1 MDSKNMILD
10 KQKLLDYI
18 YNLLTKINNLN
29 DNKVNTSAIYRSI
42 LSYIGNL
49 KNQNNVQNINNND
62 SLNKLKKEIVSHLD
76 NAGKALSNLEDTM
89 FKATL
94 LLSSITSIDFS
105 KNENIYKKLKD
116 FEENAKSVV
125 KYLEYYYYKNK
136 IPIKELKNYVAC
148 ELLIYKFLC
157 GLKESM
163 IELKK
168 PVIICNAGNQ
178 EISVS
183 QDDISYDFEPKW
195 LSKILERLAKSK
207 PEIIAK
213 YFKKYFKNRVC
224 TCNDDSSINVAM
236 YSVNLKYKCNP
247 CIYNI
252 NIKDIMPQQ
261 QDNEPIWPLIL
272 KKIIIDNMKKFK
284 ISDNESNDILKN
296 FREIMVL
303 KMLGG
308 ENLVG
313 ESTHFIKRDSDDNFK
328 LTTTKNLTFLDH
340 KLKNANDKNSI
351 IVCSDIEFPEDY
363 PILKS
368 VDPKAY
374 SFTGVK
380 IGDKKE
386 YTAKIDKPCI
396 YRYDFTTMKPLV

>member
-1 MDSKNMILD
+1 
-10 KQKLLDYI
+10 
-18 YNLLTKINNLN
+18 
-29 DNKVNTSAIYRSI
+29 
-42 LSYIGNL
+42 
-49 KNQNNVQNINNND
+49 
-62 SLNKLKKEIVSHLD
+62 
-76 NAGKALSNLEDTM
+76 M

-105 KNENIYKKLKD
+105 KNENIYKKLEDLEK
-116 FEENAKSVV
+116 NAKSVV

-148 ELLIYKFLC
+148 ELLIYEFLC

-168 PVIICNAGNQ
+168 PVIICNVGSQ

-183 QDDISYDFEPKW
+183 QDNISYDFEPKW

-224 TCNDDSSINVAM
+224 TCNDDSSINVVM

-247 CIYNI
+247 YTYNI

-272 KKIIIDNMKKFK
+272 RKIIIDNMKKFE
-284 ISDNESNDILKN
+284 ISDTESNNILKN

-313 ESTHFIKRDSDDNFK
+313 ESTHFIKRDNDDDFK
-328 LTTTKNLTFLDH
+328 SKTNQNLIFLDS
-340 KLKNANDKNSI
+340 KLKSANSKNNI
-351 IVCSDIEFPEDY
+351 IVCSDIELPKGY

-374 SFTGVK
+374 SFTCVK

-386 YTAKIDKPCI
+386 YKEQINKPCI